1 MDILTVSPVRGRAQR
16 KAFVECEYAWRR
28 ADTCWVPPLRRDQY
42 RLLSATRNPFLSFG
56 EIGLYLARRGGKVV
70 GRIAAVH
77 NPRFNQHHGTRDGF
91 FGLFACVDDPEVAR
105 GLFQAAGSWL
115 GERNMTSMVG
125 PVNFSTNYECGA
137 LVDGFELPAA
147 LLMPWNPP
155 STPRLIESCGFTPV
169 QDLHAWEWA
178 CVPKQPRALG
188 RVAAAAARKGGVT
201 VRTVDVLDFEAEMRQ
216 IRDLY
221 HRAWRHNW
229 GFVPMT
235 DREFQHLADQLRPV
249 LRPELALIAE
259 VAGRPA
265 GFALTLPDLAPAL
278 RAAGGRL
285 HRWGLPTGLARMVRA
300 SRKVRRGRL
309 MALGVVEEYRN
320 SGVLPVLLA
329 ETERTVRRLGYESV
343 EISWVLEDN
352 KPALRSLRAVGCH
365 RTKTYRIYRR
375 ELRHSSG

>member
-1 MDILTVSPVRGRAQR
+1 MRNRAQR
-16 KAFVECEYAWRR
+16 RAFVECEYAWRR
-28 ADTCWVPPLRRDQY
+28 ADACWVPPLRRDRY
-42 RLLSATRNPFLSFG
+42 RLLSSTRNPFLLFG
-56 EIGLYLARRGGKVV
+56 DVGLYLAHRDGEVV

-91 FGLFACVDDPEVAR
+91 FGLFACVDDPEVAQ
-105 GLFQAAGSWL
+105 GLFRAAAVWL
-115 GERNMTSMVG
+115 AERNMTSMVG

-178 CVPKQPRALG
+178 CVPEQPRALG
-188 RVAAAAARKGGVT
+188 RAAAVAARKGDIT
-201 VRTVDVLDFEAEMRQ
+201 VRSLNLRDFAAEMRTV
-216 IRDLY
+216 RDLY
-221 HRAWRHNW
+221 HRAWSDNW

-235 DREFQHLADQLRPV
+235 DREFRHLADELRPV

-259 VAGRPA
+259 AAGEPV

-285 HRWGLPTGLARMVRA
+285 QRWGLPTGLARLVRA
-300 SRKVRRGRL
+300 SRRIRRGRL
-309 MALGVVEEYRN
+309 MALGVIAEYRN
-320 SGVLPVLLA
+320 TGVLPTLLA
-329 ETERTVRRLGYESV
+329 QTDRTVRRLGYESV
-343 EISWVLEDN
+343 EISWVLGDN
-352 KPALRSLRAVGCH
+352 EPALRSLRVVGCR

-375 ELRHSSG
+375 ELRHNSG